1 MSSDTATV
9 PAAWSDRL
17 ADLVPDRRTLA
28 WAAILV
34 NAEAIAVLAYISL
47 PTVTPTAIRYYIY
60 PLVWINVGLWALV
73 RTWPAADRNAGRDGR
88 NGANAQSRKRGWLGG
103 GRKRYLASALAAGYF
118 LVLAYV
124 GGLIQIHALHG
135 GHSHAFG
142 LSVTWPLPPGWGPTL
157 LVSGDVLGIA
167 ITPYKVL
174 GYATL
179 AYLVY
184 VTVLETAGS
193 LWASAVGLFSCVSCT
208 WPVLGT
214 VLAGTLG
221 GSAAVVVFATE
232 QPYAAS
238 TLVFLSAVSLLLWRP
253 FDRGSANS

>member
-1 MSSDTATV
+1 MSTLGGPRLRRPSATSLGL
-9 PAAWSDRL
+9 AA
-17 ADLVPDRRTLA
+17 
-28 WAAILV
+28 
-34 NAEAIAVLAYISL
+34 AVLWFE
-47 PTVTPTAIRYYIY
+47 TVVVGWYVLYEPVKITDPLVIVY
-60 PLVWINVGLWALV
+60 PLVWINASLLALWITDAPDVSRRL
-73 RTWPAADRNAGRDGR
+73 RLS
-88 NGANAQSRKRGWLGG
+88 GAVLGF
-103 GRKRYLASALAAGYF
+103 GYF

-142 LSVTWPLPPGWGPTL
+142 FSVTWPLPPGWGPTL
-157 LVSGDVLGIA
+157 LLSNNVLGVA
-167 ITPYKVL
+167 FTPYKVL

-193 LWASAVGLFSCVSCT
+193 VWAGAVGLFSCVSCT

-214 VLAGTLG
+214 VLAGAFG

-232 QPYAAS
+232 QPYASS
-238 TLVFLSAVSLLLWRP
+238 TLVFLSAVALLVWRP
-253 FDRGSANS
+253 FDGGSVRS

>member
-1 MSSDTATV
+1 MSRFTV
-9 PAAWSDRL
+9 GRARLPPARSLGIA
-17 ADLVPDRRTLA
+17 
-28 WAAILV
+28 AAILWLETV
-34 NAEAIAVLAYISL
+34 VVGWYVLYEPVRITDPL
-47 PTVTPTAIRYYIY
+47 VLVF
-60 PLVWINVGLWALV
+60 PLVWINASLLALWL
-73 RTWPAADRNAGRDGR
+73 ADAPDASGRLR
-88 NGANAQSRKRGWLGG
+88 WLG
-103 GRKRYLASALAAGYF
+103 ALLGVGYF

-157 LVSGDVLGIA
+157 LVSGDILGVA

-238 TLVFLSAVSLLLWRP
+238 TLVFLSAVGLLLWRP

>member
-1 MSSDTATV
+1 MSTPTV
-9 PAAWSDRL
+9 SRARL
-17 ADLVPDRRTLA
+17 PSTRSLGLA
-28 WAAILV
+28 AAILWLETV
-34 NAEAIAVLAYISL
+34 VVGWYVLYEPVRITDPMVL
-47 PTVTPTAIRYYIY
+47 VY
-60 PLVWINVGLWALV
+60 PLVWINASLLALWVTDTPDAT
-73 RTWPAADRNAGRDGR
+73 RRYR
-88 NGANAQSRKRGWLGG
+88 WLGG
-103 GRKRYLASALAAGYF
+103 ALGVGYF

-135 GHSHAFG
+135 HSHAFG
-142 LSVTWPLPPGWGPTL
+142 FSVTWPLPPGWGPTL
-157 LVSGDVLGIA
+157 LFSGDAVGVV

-193 LWASAVGLFSCVSCT
+193 VWAGAVGLFSCVSCT

-221 GSAAVVVFATE
+221 SSAAVVVFASE
-232 QPYAAS
+232 EPYTAS
-238 TLVFLSAVSLLLWRP
+238 TLVFLSAVALLVWRP
-253 FDRGSANS
+253 FDRIVGWF